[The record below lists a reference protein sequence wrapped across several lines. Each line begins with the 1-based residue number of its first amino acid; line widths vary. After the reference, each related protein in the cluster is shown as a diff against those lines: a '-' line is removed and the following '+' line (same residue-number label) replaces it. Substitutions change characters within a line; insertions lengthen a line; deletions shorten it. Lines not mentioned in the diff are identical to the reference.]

1 MRVVGMWLRIDLRR
15 RWRSLAVLGLLVV
28 LAGVIVVSFVAGAR
42 RGTSALPRLE
52 RVTLPA
58 TAAVLP
64 NLPGFDWSRVEALPE
79 VASVSTIAIDY
90 ALSVQGL
97 PAGLVTFPPANDAV
111 LRYIEKPV
119 VLAGRVF
126 DPARDDEVVVT
137 AKFVADYHLGVGDT
151 VILDLPTPRELAA
164 GPGSGPGGSLTGP
177 RLRMRIVGVI
187 RSPWYSDPPD
197 STGGI
202 LLSPAVAARYP
213 ANIIGDQHGGHFF
226 SPVNALVRLRGG
238 EAAIPQLRGDIARLT
253 GRSDIDIWDLPSQYQ
268 DTQRQITFES
278 RSLLALAAAA
288 FVAALLLIGQALARY
303 TAASAAELQTLRAL
317 GMTPRQAV
325 AAAAAGPTLVALL
338 SAMLAAAGAVIAS
351 RWFPIGT
358 AAQFEPAPG
367 LSVDWVVIGPALAG
381 IPLLVGGGAMAA
393 AWAALGAARRDRPQ
407 RRSAIAGAAAR
418 ADLATPVVVGVR
430 FALESGR
437 GRAAIPVRPALV
449 GAVTGV
455 LGIVAAFTF
464 SHAVSD
470 AVAHPERF
478 GQTFQLVATTGFNGT
493 DFGPTA
499 KVIAGLDRL
508 ATVTGVDDSR
518 VAVATG
524 PRDLGSVT
532 LYEYSAGPKPVPVVV
547 TSGRMPRAPDE
558 VLLAPRTMSALNAQV
573 GSRVRLSGSRGS
585 KMMTVTGR
593 GLVPEGSHN
602 SYADGGWVTP
612 AGFAGLFTGF
622 KYHEILV
629 TLRPGARGKNAGAT
643 LAAQVEHGQ
652 PKLRGLGLEFD
663 EAAVPV
669 EVAELHDVRVL
680 PVVLGLFLALLA
692 VGAVGH
698 ALASAVRRRSHDLAV
713 LRALGTTRGQCR
725 LIVVTQASVLALVGL
740 VFGVPIGLIV
750 GRAVWRSVAEYT
762 PVQYVPPVAVWVML
776 AVGPAAVLV
785 ANLLAAWPGQRAA
798 KLRVAQILRTE

>member
-1 MRVVGMWLRIDLRR
+1 MWLRIDVRR
-15 RWRSLAVLGLLVV
+15 RWRSLTVLGLLIV
-28 LAGVIVVSFVAGAR
+28 LAGVTVVAFVAGAR
-42 RGTSALPRLE
+42 RGTSALPRLAS
-52 RVTLPA
+52 VTLPA

-64 NLPGFDWSRVEALPE
+64 NLPGFGWSRVEALPE

-90 ALSVQGL
+90 ELSVQGL
-97 PAGLVTFPPANDAV
+97 PAGLVTFPPVNDTV
-111 LRYIEKPV
+111 LRSIEKPA

-126 DPARDDEVVVT
+126 DPARDEAVVT
-137 AKFVADYHLGVGDT
+137 AKFVAHYHLGVGDT
-151 VILDLPTPRELAA
+151 FVLQLPTAKELAA
-164 GPGSGPGGSLTGP
+164 GQGSGPGGSLTGP
-177 RLRMRIVGVI
+177 QLRTRIVGVI
-187 RSPWYSDPPD
+187 RSPWYSDHPD

-202 LLSPAVAARYP
+202 LLSPAVAKRYP
-213 ANIIGDQHGGHFF
+213 ANVIGDSRGGHFF

-238 EAAIPQLRGDIARLT
+238 EAAIPQLRRDIARLT
-253 GRSDIDIWDLPSQYQ
+253 GRSDIDIWDLPSQYR

-288 FVAALLLIGQALARY
+288 FVAAVLLIGQALARY
-303 TAASAAELQTLRAL
+303 TVASAPELQTLRAL
-317 GMTPRQAV
+317 GMAPRQAV
-325 AAAAAGPTLVALL
+325 AAAAAGPALVALL
-338 SAMLAAAGAVIAS
+338 SAMLAAAGAVIVAQ
-351 RWFPIGT
+351 WFPIGT

-367 LSVDWVVIGPALAG
+367 LSVDWIVIAPALAG
-381 IPLLVGGGAMAA
+381 IPLLVGGGAMVA

-407 RRSAIAGAAAR
+407 RRSAIAAATAR
-418 ADLATPVVVGVR
+418 ADLAAPVVVGVR

-437 GRAAIPVRPALV
+437 GRAAVPVRPALI
-449 GAVTGV
+449 GAITGV

-470 AVAHPERF
+470 AVAHPQRF
-478 GQTFQLVATTGFNGT
+478 GQTFQLITTTGFNST
-493 DFGPTA
+493 DLGPSA

-508 ATVTGVDDSR
+508 PAVTGVDDSR

-532 LYEYSAGPKPVPVVV
+532 LYEYSAGTKPVPVVV

-558 VLLAPRTMSALNAQV
+558 VLLAPRTMSALNARI
-573 GSRVRLSGSRGS
+573 GSRVRLSGSKGS
-585 KMMTVTGR
+585 RTMRVTGL

-612 AGFAGLFTGF
+612 AGFTSLFTGF
-622 KYHEILV
+622 KYHDILV
-629 TLRPGARGKNAGAT
+629 TLRPDAQGPDAGAT
-643 LAAQVEHGQ
+643 LAAQVEHEQ
-652 PKLRGLGLEFD
+652 PQLRGSGLEFD
-663 EAAVPV
+663 DAAVPV

-698 ALASAVRRRSHDLAV
+698 ALASAVRRRAHDLAV
-713 LRALGTTRGQCR
+713 LRALGTTRWQCR

-740 VFGVPIGLIV
+740 VFGVPLGLVV
-750 GRAVWRSVAEYT
+750 GRAVWRSVADYT
-762 PVQYVPPVAVWVML
+762 PVQYIPPVAVWVL
-776 AVGPAAVLV
+776 LGVGPAALLA

-798 KLRVAQILRTE
+798 RLRAAQVLRTE

>member
-1 MRVVGMWLRIDLRR
+1 MTVIGMWLRIDLRR
-15 RWRSLAVLGLLVV
+15 RWRSLAALGLLIV
-28 LAGVIVVSFVAGAR
+28 LAGVIVVAFAAGAR

-52 RVTLPA
+52 RVTRPA

-90 ALSVQGL
+90 LLSVQGL
-97 PAGLVTFPPANDAV
+97 PAGLVAFPPTNNAV
-111 LRYIEKPV
+111 LRSIEKPV

-126 DPARDDEVVVT
+126 GPARADEVVVT
-137 AKFVADYHLGVGDT
+137 AKFVADHHLGVGDT

-164 GPGSGPGGSLTGP
+164 GTGSGAGGSLTGP

-197 STGGI
+197 SAGGI

-213 ANIIGDQHGGHFF
+213 ANIIGDSRGGHFF

-238 EAAIPQLRGDIARLT
+238 EAAIPQLRRDIARLT
-253 GRSDIDIWDLPSQYQ
+253 KRSDIDILDLPSQYR
-268 DTQRQITFES
+268 DRQRQITFES

-288 FVAALLLIGQALARY
+288 FVAALLLIGQALVRY

-325 AAAAAGPTLVALL
+325 AAAAAGPALVALL
-338 SAMLAAAGAVIAS
+338 SAMLAAAGAVLAA

-367 LSVDWVVIGPALAG
+367 PSVDWVVIAPALAA
-381 IPLLVGGGAMAA
+381 IPLLVGGGAMAS
-393 AWAALGAARRDRPQ
+393 AWAALGAARPPH
-407 RRSAIAGAAAR
+407 RSVIAAAAGR

-437 GRAAIPVRPALV
+437 GRAAVPVRPALI
-449 GAVTGV
+449 GAIAGV

-508 ATVTGVDDSR
+508 STVTGVDNSR

-532 LYEYSAGPKPVPVVV
+532 LYEYSAGPKPVSVVV

-558 VLLAPRTMSALNAQV
+558 VLLASRTMSALHARV
-573 GSRVRLSGSRGS
+573 GGHVRLSGSRGS
-585 KMMTVTGR
+585 KLMTVTGL

-602 SYADGGWVTP
+602 SYADGGWVTRT
-612 AGFAGLFTGF
+612 GFADLFTGF

-629 TLRPGARGKNAGAT
+629 TLRPDARGKNAGAI

-652 PKLRGLGLEFD
+652 PKLRGLEFD
-663 EAAVPV
+663 DAAVPV
-669 EVAELHDVRVL
+669 EVAELRDVRVL
-680 PVVLGLFLALLA
+680 PVALGLFLALLA
-692 VGAVGH
+692 AGAVGH
-698 ALASAVRRRSHDLAV
+698 ALASAVRRRSRDLAV

-740 VFGVPIGLIV
+740 VFGVPLGFIV

-762 PVQYVPPVAVWVML
+762 PVQYIPPVAVWVLL
-776 AVGPAAVLV
+776 AVGPAAVLI

>member
-1 MRVVGMWLRIDLRR
+1 MWLRIDVRR
-15 RWRSLAVLGLLVV
+15 RWRSLTVLGLLIV
-28 LAGVIVVSFVAGAR
+28 LAGVTVVAFVAGAR
-42 RGTSALPRLE
+42 RGTTALPRLAS
-52 RVTLPA
+52 VTLPA

-90 ALSVQGL
+90 ELSVQGL
-97 PAGLVTFPPANDAV
+97 PAGLVTFPPVNDTV
-111 LRYIEKPV
+111 LRSIEKPA

-126 DPARDDEVVVT
+126 DPARDEAVVT
-137 AKFVADYHLGVGDT
+137 AKFVAHYHRGVGDT
-151 VILDLPTPRELAA
+151 IVLQLPTAKELAA
-164 GPGSGPGGSLTGP
+164 GQGSGPQGSLTGP
-177 RLRMRIVGVI
+177 HLRMRIVGVI

-197 STGGI
+197 SAGGI
-202 LLSPAVAARYP
+202 LLSPAVAKRYP
-213 ANIIGDQHGGHFF
+213 ANVIGDSHGGHFF
-226 SPVNALVRLRGG
+226 SPVNALVRLHGG
-238 EAAIPQLRGDIARLT
+238 EAAIPQLRRDIARLT
-253 GRSDIDIWDLPSQYQ
+253 GRSDIDIWDLPSQYR

-288 FVAALLLIGQALARY
+288 FVAAVLLIGQALARY
-303 TAASAAELQTLRAL
+303 TAASAPELQTLRAL

-325 AAAAAGPTLVALL
+325 AAAAAGPALVALL
-338 SAMLAAAGAVIAS
+338 SAMLAAAGAVIAA

-367 LSVDWVVIGPALAG
+367 TSVDWKVIAPALAG
-381 IPLLVGGGAMAA
+381 IPLLVGGGAMVA

-407 RRSAIAGAAAR
+407 RRSAIAAAAGR

-437 GRAAIPVRPALV
+437 GRAAVPVRPALI
-449 GAVTGV
+449 GAITGV

-470 AVAHPERF
+470 AVAHPQRF
-478 GQTFQLVATTGFNGT
+478 GQTFQLVTTTGFNGT
-493 DFGPTA
+493 DLGPSA

-508 ATVTGVDDSR
+508 PAVTGVDDSR

-532 LYEYSAGPKPVPVVV
+532 LYEYSAGTKPVSVVV

-558 VLLAPRTMSALNAQV
+558 VLLAPRTMSALNARV
-573 GSRVRLSGSRGS
+573 GSRVQLSGSKGS
-585 KMMTVTGR
+585 RTMLVTGL

-612 AGFAGLFTGF
+612 AGFTSLFTGF
-622 KYHEILV
+622 KYHDILV
-629 TLRPGARGKNAGAT
+629 ALRPDAQGPDAGAT
-643 LAAQVEHGQ
+643 LAAQVEHEQ
-652 PKLRGLGLEFD
+652 PQLRGSGLEFD
-663 EAAVPV
+663 DAAVPV

-698 ALASAVRRRSHDLAV
+698 ALASAVRRRAHDLAV
-713 LRALGTTRGQCR
+713 LRALGTTRWQCR

-740 VFGVPIGLIV
+740 VFGVPLGLIV
-750 GRAVWRSVAEYT
+750 GRAVWRSVADYT
-762 PVQYVPPVAVWVML
+762 PVQYIPPVAVWVL
-776 AVGPAAVLV
+776 LGVGPAALLA

-798 KLRVAQILRTE
+798 RLRVAQVLRTE

>member
-1 MRVVGMWLRIDLRR
+1 MWLRIDVRR
-15 RWRSLAVLGLLVV
+15 RWRSLAALGLLIA
-28 LAGVIVVSFVAGAR
+28 LAGVIVVAFVAGAR
-42 RGTSALPRLE
+42 RGSSALPRLAS
-52 RVTLPA
+52 VTLPA

-90 ALSVQGL
+90 ELSVRGL
-97 PAGLVTFPPANDAV
+97 PDGLVTFPPVNDTV
-111 LRYIEKPV
+111 LRSIEKPA

-126 DPARDDEVVVT
+126 DPARDEAVVT
-137 AKFVADYHLGVGDT
+137 AKFVAHYHLGVGDT
-151 VILDLPTPRELAA
+151 IVLHLPTAKELAA
-164 GPGSGPGGSLTGP
+164 GHGSGPGGSLTGP
-177 RLRMRIVGVI
+177 RLPMRIVGVI

-202 LLSPAVAARYP
+202 LLSPAVARRYP
-213 ANIIGDQHGGHFF
+213 ANVIGDSRGGHFF
-226 SPVNALVRLRGG
+226 NPVNALVRLRGG
-238 EAAIPQLRGDIARLT
+238 EAAIPQLRRDVARLT
-253 GRSDIDIWDLPSQYQ
+253 GRSDIDILDLPSKYR

-303 TAASAAELQTLRAL
+303 TTASAPELQTLRAL
-317 GMTPRQAV
+317 GMAPRQAV
-325 AAAAAGPTLVALL
+325 AAAAAGPALVALL
-338 SAMLAAAGAVIAS
+338 GAILAAAGAVIAAQ
-351 RWFPIGT
+351 WFPIGT

-367 LSVDWVVIGPALAG
+367 PSVDWMVIAPALAG

-407 RRSAIAGAAAR
+407 RRSAIAAAMAQ

-437 GRAAIPVRPALV
+437 GRAAVPVRPALI
-449 GAVTGV
+449 GAIAGV

-470 AVAHPERF
+470 AVAHPQRF
-478 GQTFQLVATTGFNGT
+478 GQTFQLVATTGFDGT
-493 DFGPTA
+493 DLGPSA

-508 ATVTGVDDSR
+508 PTVTGVDDSR

-532 LYEYSAGPKPVPVVV
+532 LYEYSAGLKPVPVVV
-547 TSGRMPRAPDE
+547 TRGRMPRAPDE
-558 VLLAPRTMSALNAQV
+558 VLLAPRTMSALKARV
-573 GSRVRLSGSRGS
+573 GSRVRLSGNKGSRT
-585 KMMTVTGR
+585 MLVTGL

-612 AGFAGLFTGF
+612 TGF
-622 KYHEILV
+622 TSLFSGFKFHEILV
-629 TLRPGARGKNAGAT
+629 TLRSDARGAKAGTT
-643 LAAQVEHGQ
+643 LAAQVEHVQ
-652 PKLRGLGLEFD
+652 PQLRGSGLEFD
-663 EAAVPV
+663 DAAVPV

-692 VGAVGH
+692 AGAVGH
-698 ALASAVRRRSHDLAV
+698 ALASAVRRRAHDLAV
-713 LRALGTTRGQCR
+713 LRALGTTRWQCR

-740 VFGVPIGLIV
+740 VFGVPLGLIV
-750 GRAVWRSVAEYT
+750 GRAVWRSVADYT
-762 PVQYVPPVAVWVML
+762 PVQYIPPVAVWVLL
-776 AVGPAAVLV
+776 AVGPAALLA

-798 KLRVAQILRTE
+798 RLRVAQVLRTE

>member
-1 MRVVGMWLRIDLRR
+1 MWLRIDVRR
-15 RWRSLAVLGLLVV
+15 RWRSLTVLGLLIV
-28 LAGVIVVSFVAGAR
+28 LAGVTVVAFVAGAR
-42 RGTSALPRLE
+42 RGTTALPRLAS
-52 RVTLPA
+52 VTLPA

-90 ALSVQGL
+90 ELSVQGL
-97 PAGLVTFPPANDAV
+97 PAGLVTFPPVNDTV
-111 LRYIEKPV
+111 LRSIEKPV

-126 DPARDDEVVVT
+126 DPARDEAVVT
-137 AKFVADYHLGVGDT
+137 AKFVAHYHLGVGDT
-151 VILDLPTPRELAA
+151 IVLQLPTAKELAR
-164 GPGSGPGGSLTGP
+164 GRGSGPQGSLTGP
-177 RLRMRIVGVI
+177 HLRMRIVGVI

-197 STGGI
+197 SAGGI
-202 LLSPAVAARYP
+202 LLSPAVAKRYP
-213 ANIIGDQHGGHFF
+213 ANVIGESHGGHFF
-226 SPVNALVRLRGG
+226 SPVNALVRLHGG
-238 EAAIPQLRGDIARLT
+238 EAAIPQLRRDIARLT
-253 GRSDIDIWDLPSQYQ
+253 GRSDIDIWDLPSQYR

-288 FVAALLLIGQALARY
+288 FAAAVLLIGQALARY
-303 TAASAAELQTLRAL
+303 TAASAPELQTLRAL
-317 GMTPRQAV
+317 GLTPRQAV
-325 AAAAAGPTLVALL
+325 AAAAAGPALVALL
-338 SAMLAAAGAVIAS
+338 SAMLAAAGAVIVA

-367 LSVDWVVIGPALAG
+367 TSVDWMVIAPALAG
-381 IPLLVGGGAMAA
+381 IPLLVGGGAMVA
-393 AWAALGAARRDRPQ
+393 AWAALRAARRDRPQ
-407 RRSAIAGAAAR
+407 RQSAIAAAAGR
-418 ADLATPVVVGVR
+418 ADLATPVAVGVR

-437 GRAAIPVRPALV
+437 GRAAVPVRPALI
-449 GAVTGV
+449 GAITGV

-470 AVAHPERF
+470 AVAHPQRF

-493 DFGPTA
+493 DLGPTA

-508 ATVTGVDDSR
+508 PAVTGVDDSR

-532 LYEYSAGPKPVPVVV
+532 LYEYSAGTKPVSVVV

-558 VLLAPRTMSALNAQV
+558 VLLAPRTMSALNARV
-573 GSRVRLSGSRGS
+573 GSRVPLSGSKGS
-585 KMMTVTGR
+585 RTMLVTGL

-612 AGFAGLFTGF
+612 AGFTSLFTGF

-629 TLRPGARGKNAGAT
+629 ALRPDAQGPDAGAT
-643 LAAQVEHGQ
+643 LAAQVEHEQ
-652 PKLRGLGLEFD
+652 PQLRGSGLEFD
-663 EAAVPV
+663 DAAVPV

-698 ALASAVRRRSHDLAV
+698 ALASAERRRAHDLAV
-713 LRALGTTRGQCR
+713 LRALGTTRWQCR

-740 VFGVPIGLIV
+740 VFGVPLGLIV
-750 GRAVWRSVAEYT
+750 GRAVWRSVADYT
-762 PVQYVPPVAVWVML
+762 PVQYIPPVAVWVL
-776 AVGPAAVLV
+776 LGVGPAALLA

-798 KLRVAQILRTE
+798 RLRVAQVLRTE